1 MELMILEIV
10 YLHSSLGEV
19 CLNHHIFLDF
29 PVLENNKIKLLP
41 LQIEHA
47 KDLFH
52 INSLEVWDFMLRKV
66 KEESDMLENVASKI
80 KLREQMNAL
89 PFVVILKNT
98 NEVVGTT
105 SLYEIDFNHKSC
117 ELGATWYAP
126 EFQRTFV
133 NSDCKYLLLQY
144 CFEELGF
151 VRVQFKTDE
160 RNIRSQKAIER
171 LGAVKEGVM
180 RNEKILE
187 DGFIR
192 NTVLYSIIKDDWSTI
207 KQGFKDREESY
218 ISS

>member
-1 MELMILEIV
+1 MNLQ
-10 YLHSSLGEV
+10 
-19 CLNHHIFLDF
+19 IFLD
-29 PVLENNKIKLLP
+29 PPALENNRIKLLP
-41 LQIEHA
+41 LQMEHA
-47 KDLFH
+47 KDLFQ

-66 KEESDMLENVASKI
+66 KEESDMVENVASKI
-80 KLREQMNAL
+80 KLREQMKAL
-89 PFVVILKNT
+89 PFVVILKDT
-98 NEVVGTT
+98 YEVVGTT
-105 SLYEIDFNHKSC
+105 SLYEIDVNHKSC

-126 EFQRTFV
+126 AFQRTFV

-144 CFEELGF
+144 CFEELGL

-171 LGAVKEGVM
+171 LGAVREGIL

-192 NTVLYSIIKDDWSTI
+192 NTVLYSIIKDDWSTV

-218 ISS
+218 IHS

>member
-1 MELMILEIV
+1 MILEIV
-10 YLHSSLGEV
+10 YLHPWLGEV
-19 CLNHHIFLDF
+19 CLNHQIFLDF
-29 PVLENNKIKLLP
+29 PVLENNRIKLLP

-52 INSLEVWDFMLRKV
+52 INSLEVWDFMLKKV
-66 KEESDMLENVASKI
+66 KEELDMVEYVASKI
-80 KLREQMNAL
+80 KLREQMKAL
-89 PFVVILKNT
+89 PFVVILKDT

-117 ELGATWYAP
+117 EVGATWYAP
-126 EFQRTFV
+126 KFQRTFV

-151 VRVQFKTDE
+151 IRVQFKTDE

-171 LGAVKEGVM
+171 LGAVREGIL

-207 KQGFKDREESY
+207 KQGFMDREGSY
-218 ISS
+218 IPS

>member
-1 MELMILEIV
+1 M
-10 YLHSSLGEV
+10 
-19 CLNHHIFLDF
+19 NHQIFLDF
-29 PVLENNKIKLLP
+29 PVLENHQIKLVP

-66 KEESDMLENVASKI
+66 KNESDMFENVAGKI
-80 KLREQMNAL
+80 KLREQMKAL
-89 PFVVILKNT
+89 PFVVILKDT

-105 SLYEIDFNHKSC
+105 SLYDIDFNHKSC
-117 ELGATWYAP
+117 EIGSTWYAP

-133 NSDCKYLLLQY
+133 NSACKYLLLQY

-171 LGAVKEGVM
+171 LGAVRDGIL

-187 DGFIR
+187 DGFVR
-192 NTVLYSIIKDDWSTI
+192 NTVLYSIIKDDWNTV

-218 ISS
+218 IPSH